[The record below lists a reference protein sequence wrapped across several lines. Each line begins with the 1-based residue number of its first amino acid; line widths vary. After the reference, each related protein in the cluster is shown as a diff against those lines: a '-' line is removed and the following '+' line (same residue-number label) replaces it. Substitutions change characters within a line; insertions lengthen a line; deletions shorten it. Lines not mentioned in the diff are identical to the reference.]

1 MWAEHA
7 SRIAWWDFKNNH
19 KHTKI
24 FLISWIFIF
33 NSTDP
38 LFNIIE
44 STIDESK
51 LVKNATA
58 SENISLQQQSLIA
71 VKLLSMHLAN
81 DNPDAFKLILDILS
95 TMVKKGEAIPL
106 NVLAQA
112 ILCLA
117 EICTNLRAHAI
128 SHLSKFMPAIGRILQ
143 SQINTTPNIILY
155 ILTAIYKIIE
165 TLPLFLS
172 PYLVNLIVSLS
183 QIWAKLHDQTSA
195 DALRKLSK
203 LDAIWKKL
211 ATALTLRILI
221 PMIDQSYKKCIEE
234 RDIIAAVGPLMQ
246 LLAESLSHLSGT
258 EIQPYQHDLGAF
270 FVRALQ
276 FRSENELEAD
286 AMDAQED
293 HIINAFVGM
302 VLKLS
307 ESSFRPLYYKI
318 YDWAIRGDVSVDRA
332 ITFYRLVFIF

>member
-1 MWAEHA
+1 
-7 SRIAWWDFKNNH
+7 
-19 KHTKI
+19 
-24 FLISWIFIF
+24 
-33 NSTDP
+33 
-38 LFNIIE
+38 
-44 STIDESK
+44 
-51 LVKNATA
+51 
-58 SENISLQQQSLIA
+58 
-71 VKLLSMHLAN
+71 MHLAN
-81 DNPDAFKLILDILS
+81 DNPDAFKLVLDILS
-95 TMVKKGEAIPL
+95 TMVKKGDAIPL

-117 EICTNLRAHAI
+117 EICSNLRAHAI

-143 SQINTTPNIILY
+143 SQIKNVNTTQNIILY
-155 ILTAIYKIIE
+155 ILTAVYKIIE

-183 QIWAKLHDQTSA
+183 QIWAKLHDQTSV

-211 ATALTLRILI
+211 GTVLTLRTLI

-234 RDIIAAVGPLMQ
+234 HDTIAAVGPLMQ

-258 EIQPYQHDLGAF
+258 EIQPYQHDLGTF

-276 FRSENELEAD
+276 FRSENELEAN
-286 AMDAQED
+286 ATDAQED
-293 HIINAFVGM
+293 HIIDAFVGM

-318 YDWAIRGDVSVDRA
+318 YDWAIRGDSSVDRA
-332 ITFYRLVFIF
+332 ITFYRLVCISIASSCIISNV